1 MPVRDLHNKA
11 WRRFLT
17 NLSFILFGLSGLLG
31 VAVSAS
37 YILRGPCRLRQPQF
51 LTAPAPQAAHPSL
64 PQAAHPALQN
74 GTANGADV
82 SGAVRPPP
90 GGGVRS
96 AANGTG
102 VSASAAGS
110 TGAGLESGSGGGGG
124 GTAVAH
130 SSAVHSADVHAGAS
144 GQWPTFEV
152 RAPSVMLPRLSKT
165 SFHVWGQVWLRRALP
180 VVGMLW

>member
-1 MPVRDLHNKA
+1 MTVTRACTRPYDKA
-11 WRRFLT
+11 RRRFLT

-51 LTAPAPQAAHPSL
+51 LTAPAAQAAHPS
-64 PQAAHPALQN
+64 PGQAAHHALQN
-74 GTANGADV
+74 GTGNSAGV
-82 SGAVRPPP
+82 TGAVRPPP
-90 GGGVRS
+90 GGAVRS

-102 VSASAAGS
+102 VSSDAGATGSA
-110 TGAGLESGSGGGGG
+110 GAGLGSGSGGGGG
-124 GTAVAH
+124 GAAVPR

-152 RAPSVMLPRLSKT
+152 RAPSVMLPTPSMF
-165 SFHVWGQVWLRRALP
+165 SFRVWGQT
-180 VVGMLW
+180 